1 MHCTKPKQILHH
13 IAKFS
18 LKFRRVGV
26 YFLTLQHHS
35 QQECAINGGLRLTLT
50 NSEIRLHQEHA
61 EKISDC
67 LLLYPKDEN
76 YTHS

>member
-1 MHCTKPKQILHH
+1 MHCTKPKQIL
-13 IAKFS
+13 
-18 LKFRRVGV
+18 FRHVGV
-26 YFLTLQHHS
+26 YFLTLQHHN
-35 QQECAINGGLRLTLT
+35 QQECAINGWLRLTLT

-67 LLLYPKDEN
+67 LLFYPKDEN